1 MELRARSHSGQSGQA
16 SVEAALSL
24 PLTLFLMLG
33 TLQLFLM
40 LQGRILAEY
49 AAFRAVRTGSV
60 KHGDC
65 QSMTH
70 AAVLALMPSYHSF
83 MGGPGNSPSQKLGNA
98 FARYKDNLYQTSDG
112 RGTPVEGPLVWILRD
127 RPLAAAVPGED
138 QNFDQSDGANVRLEI
153 RLVYWYPMKIPFAD
167 WVITRL
173 TLARWGLQE
182 YTAQDPLTPVKQANW
197 RAENPTSLEG
207 AIRTELLRRASV
219 RFYSMPIHASASLR
233 MMTPVRSR
241 HFQTQNCAPAP
252 EVL

>member
-1 MELRARSHSGQSGQA
+1 MAPRARSHPGQSGQA

-83 MGGPGNSPSQKLGNA
+83 MGGLGGTPAQKLGIA
-98 FARYKDNLYQTSDG
+98 FGRYKDNVYQAPNG
-112 RGTPVEGPLVWILRD
+112 KEGALVWILRD

-138 QNFDQSDGANVRLEI
+138 QDFDQADGANVRLEI
-153 RLVYWYPMKIPFAD
+153 RLVYWYPLKIPFAN

-173 TLARWGLQE
+173 TLARWGLQD
-182 YTAQDPLTPVKQANW
+182 YTAQDPLTPVKRANW
-197 RAENPTSLEG
+197 KAENPTSLEG
-207 AIRTELLRRASV
+207 AIRAELLRRSSE

-252 EVL
+252 EFL